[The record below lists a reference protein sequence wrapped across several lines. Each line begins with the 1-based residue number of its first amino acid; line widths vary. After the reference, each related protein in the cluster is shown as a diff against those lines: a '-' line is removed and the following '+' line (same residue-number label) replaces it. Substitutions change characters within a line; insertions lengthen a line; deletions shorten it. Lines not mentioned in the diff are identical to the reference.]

1 MHISRFGRI
10 SLGAALALWLTG
22 CDTEPPPGPGGQTPV
37 STCERLAPRLQKAL
51 ETSLQEEDLPG
62 ITASLRL
69 QDCTWHGAAGKSQ
82 MEPATEMKAEDR
94 LRAGSIT
101 KTYIATVMLQ
111 LQTEGKLSLDAP
123 LSTWFP
129 DIPRAN
135 EIPVRRLLNHTSG
148 VANYTTHPD
157 FAAQLE
163 ANPGKVWNPEELV
176 ALGVSVSP
184 EFEPGT
190 KWSYSNTNY
199 ILAGLIIEK
208 VTGTPLTQQLRTRIF
223 DPLGLKNTGLDGLEP
238 LPALTVRGYTHP
250 SPESTAWVDYT
261 DVLHPSAAG
270 SAGALISTADEVS
283 AFYQALLGG
292 SLLTAQQREEMSQW
306 VSRQM
311 PEAPDYGLALA
322 RLPTPAGELHFH
334 DGNIPGFSALA
345 GYLPERK
352 AAVAV
357 LTNKESANAIGAM
370 GRLLEVLAA
379 P

>member
-10 SLGAALALWLTG
+10 SLGTALALWLTG
-22 CDTEPPPGPGGQTPV
+22 CETEPPPGGETPV

-62 ITASLRL
+62 VTASLRL
-69 QDCTWHGAAGKSQ
+69 QDCTWHGATGKSS
-82 MEPATEMKAEDR
+82 MEPATDMKAEDR

-101 KTYIATVMLQ
+101 KTYVATVMLQ
-111 LQTEGKLSLDAP
+111 LQAEGKLSLDAP

-129 DIPRAN
+129 DFPRAN
-135 EIPVRRLLNHTSG
+135 EITVRRLLNHTSG
-148 VANYTTHPD
+148 AANYTTLPD

-163 ANPGKVWNPEELV
+163 SNPGKVWTPEELI
-176 ALGVSVSP
+176 ALGASASP

-208 VTGTPLTQQLRTRIF
+208 VTGTPLTQQLHTRIF
-223 DPLGLKNTGLDGLEP
+223 EPLGLKNTGLDGLEP
-238 LPALTVRGYTHP
+238 LPALTVRGYIRP
-250 SPESTAWVDYT
+250 SPESTTWMDYT

-270 SAGALISTADEVS
+270 SAGALASTADEVS

-292 SLLTAQQREEMSQW
+292 SLLPPQQREEMRQW
-306 VSRQM
+306 VSLQS
-311 PEAPDYGLALA
+311 PEYPAYGLALA
-322 RLPTPAGELHFH
+322 KLPTPAGELHCH

-357 LTNKESANAIGAM
+357 LINKEDANAVGTL
-370 GRLLEVLAA
+370 GRLLEILAS